1 MVETDLRRTIL
12 KVAGTRPRPRRQ
24 AVSQCQAKSE
34 PGKIDRQRFLQTHGL
49 TEEEFRTTE
58 LGWSVLDEI
67 SERHSGMTHEL
78 QTAATYISQR
88 LQSVP
93 GVHSL
98 KVRIKHPEHLIAKI
112 IRKKLEDPDL
122 TFDANSY
129 EERITDLIGIRALH
143 LFKDEWRSIHDF
155 VMRTWERHEDPIA
168 FIRDGD
174 PKELVADLAG
184 AGFNVKQH
192 QFGYRS
198 IHYVIKFRPAN
209 RAQLAELQVRTIF
222 EEGWSEIDHRV
233 RYPRRSDDP
242 YLADFLRMFNRLA
255 GSADEMGTFIKRLSV
270 RLREQSE
277 QDRQIEMKEDQLKI
291 LASKLTIS
299 RGEKEELERQIA
311 EFWKAYRPSEC
322 PSIYSGPLSVKIE
335 PSSFLINAGM
345 AAAAAAHVVH
355 SEPQLHITSSSL
367 VLNAGGQQI
376 VSERTC
382 SGSGKRY
389 IADLM
394 NPSYSD
400 LCEDCRRKL
409 GR

>member
-168 FIRDGD
+168 YIRDGD

-255 GSADEMGTFIKRLSV
+255 GSADEMGTFIKGLSV

-277 QDRQIEMKEDQLKI
+277 QDRQIEMKEYQLKI
-291 LASKLTIS
+291 LVSKLTIS
-299 RGEKEELERQIA
+299 RGGKEELERQIA

-355 SEPQLHITSSSL
+355 SEPQLQITGSL
-367 VLNAGGQQI
+367 VFNAGQI
-376 VSERTC
+376 GSERTC
-382 SGSGKRY
+382 FGCGKGY
-389 IADLM
+389 VADLM
-394 NPSYSD
+394 HLSSSD
-400 LCEDCRRKL
+400 LCEECRRKL
-409 GR
+409 GAL

>member
-1 MVETDLRRTIL
+1 
-12 KVAGTRPRPRRQ
+12 
-24 AVSQCQAKSE
+24 
-34 PGKIDRQRFLQTHGL
+34 
-49 TEEEFRTTE
+49 
-58 LGWSVLDEI
+58 
-67 SERHSGMTHEL
+67 
-78 QTAATYISQR
+78 
-88 LQSVP
+88 
-93 GVHSL
+93 
-98 KVRIKHPEHLIAKI
+98 
-112 IRKKLEDPDL
+112 
-122 TFDANSY
+122 
-129 EERITDLIGIRALH
+129 
-143 LFKDEWRSIHDF
+143 
-155 VMRTWERHEDPIA
+155 
-168 FIRDGD
+168 
-174 PKELVADLAG
+174 
-184 AGFNVKQH
+184 
-192 QFGYRS
+192 
-198 IHYVIKFRPAN
+198 
-209 RAQLAELQVRTIF
+209 
-222 EEGWSEIDHRV
+222 
-233 RYPRRSDDP
+233 
-242 YLADFLRMFNRLA
+242 MFNRLA
-255 GSADEMGTFIKRLSV
+255 GSADEMGTFIKGLSV

-291 LASKLTIS
+291 LVSKLTIS

-382 SGSGKRY
+382 SGCGKGY

>member
-112 IRKKLEDPDL
+112 IRKTLEDPDL

-143 LFKDEWRSIHDF
+143 LFKNEWRSIHDF

-168 FIRDGD
+168 YIRDGD

-242 YLADFLRMFNRLA
+242 YLADFLRIFNRLA
-255 GSADEMGTFIKRLSV
+255 GSADEMGTFIKGLSV

-355 SEPQLHITSSSL
+355 SEPQLQITGSL
-367 VLNAGGQQI
+367 VFNAGQI
-376 VSERTC
+376 GSERTC
-382 SGSGKRY
+382 SGCGKGY
-389 IADLM
+389 VADLM
-394 NPSYSD
+394 HLSSSD
-400 LCEDCRRKL
+400 LCEECRRKL
-409 GR
+409 GAL